1 MLVLHIQKTFKN
13 LESKITVLGRS
24 KKTFKLNKDKI
35 LLVGMADSPHFQ
47 KWLRATQ
54 LEFPKKTVLV
64 FPSDRPHLTREK
76 LNALKQ
82 GKKSIRVFRLFPN
95 WYFNFMAYY
104 VLDILFGLRWR
115 AYFLS
120 KFINIHKPAIN
131 HFHEMQHGAYIFN
144 LIASYPKISNNS
156 RNIISTW
163 GSDLTLYSWVDK
175 HQAQIQSCFEWADV
189 LTAEKETELEDAKR
203 LGFKGDF
210 KAPIYIHVG
219 DNFFTK
225 PESMKPSLRKL
236 ILIKGHQLDTGRALN
251 ALFVI
256 SQMKN
261 QLKDFEIIVYSAPE
275 SVQIQ
280 VDFLRNKDKI
290 NIKTIEKVS
299 HNEMLKLFQQAR
311 VSISLAVSDGL
322 PAALVEAMQFGAFPI
337 QSENSAYKKF
347 LVHGENGFIVNP
359 WDLELIRDSLNKAL
373 TDDVL
378 VDHAY
383 EINFKVLNQEYN
395 YNDGIAKLRSL
406 YL

>member
-1 MLVLHIQKTFKN
+1 MV
-13 LESKITVLGRS
+13 
-24 KKTFKLNKDKI
+24 
-35 LLVGMADSPHFQ
+35 
-47 KWLRATQ
+47 
-54 LEFPKKTVLV
+54 
-64 FPSDRPHLTREK
+64 
-76 LNALKQ
+76 
-82 GKKSIRVFRLFPN
+82 
-95 WYFNFMAYY
+95 
-104 VLDILFGLRWR
+104 
-115 AYFLS
+115 
-120 KFINIHKPAIN
+120 
-131 HFHEMQHGAYIFN
+131 
-144 LIASYPKISNNS
+144 AS
-156 RNIISTW
+156 
-163 GSDLTLYSWVDK
+163 
-175 HQAQIQSCFEWADV
+175 
-189 LTAEKETELEDAKR
+189 
-203 LGFKGDF
+203 
-210 KAPIYIHVG
+210 
-219 DNFFTK
+219 
-225 PESMKPSLRKL
+225 L
-236 ILIKGHQLDTGRALN
+236 IL
-251 ALFVI
+251 
-256 SQMKN
+256 KN

-395 YNDGIAKLRSL
+395 YNDGIAKLR
-406 YL
+406 